1 MTATV
6 TLELPENI
14 LIQALRQLPP
24 ARRQELLRRVEN
36 EDWRAVP
43 AIGLKTRPETTRVRR
58 NTLDQAL
65 GLLATEHTAPS
76 DAEIEQLLNERRERY
91 E

>member
-43 AIGLKTRPETTRVRR
+43 AIGLKTKPDATRARR

-65 GLLATEHTAPS
+65 GMLTTEYATPS
-76 DAEIEQLLNERRERY
+76 DVEIDQLLNERRERY